1 MLGQSAEDHG
11 EAVREVLVHLLLLKA
26 MSYQG
31 LQAGG
36 DGLQGVGNL
45 LICIGSGLVLDMGL
59 EGGELLLQLVQGV
72 HVGNEV
78 MQELLHIEV
87 GILDLLGQAMGGED
101 GFRLFTHGE

>member
-11 EAVREVLVHLLLLKA
+11 EAVREGLVHLLLLKA
-26 MSYQG
+26 MSYKG

-59 EGGELLLQLVQGV
+59 EGGVTNPAPCCWRMSNGV
-72 HVGNEV
+72 E
-78 MQELLHIEV
+78 
-87 GILDLLGQAMGGED
+87 
-101 GFRLFTHGE
+101 

>member
-59 EGGELLLQLVQGV
+59 EGGVTNPAPCCWRMSNGV
-72 HVGNEV
+72 E
-78 MQELLHIEV
+78 
-87 GILDLLGQAMGGED
+87 
-101 GFRLFTHGE
+101 